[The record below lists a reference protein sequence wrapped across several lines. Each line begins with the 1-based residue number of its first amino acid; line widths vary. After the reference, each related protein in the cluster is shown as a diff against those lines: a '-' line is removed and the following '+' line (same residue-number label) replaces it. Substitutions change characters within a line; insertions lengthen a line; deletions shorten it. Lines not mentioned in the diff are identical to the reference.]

1 MPLHCLTFNPF
12 QENTYVLADATGQA
26 TVIDPGMS
34 TPEEERAFD
43 EFLRKQNL
51 TLQACWLTH
60 AHIDHVLG
68 LAHVHKTYG
77 LTPQVH
83 PGERP
88 VYEANPQVAG
98 MYGVALRPLPQP
110 DYSLAA
116 GDAIT
121 IGGLSAKQVLAPGH
135 SPASVCFYVEAEGL
149 LVGGD
154 VLFRDSIGRT
164 DLPGGDHA
172 TLLAS
177 IQREV
182 YTLPKETVVW
192 PGHGPQT
199 TVAYERV
206 NNPFVRAAA

>member
-1 MPLHCLTFNPF
+1 MLHTLTVNPF
-12 QENTYVLADATGQA
+12 QENTYVLADAAGQA
-26 TVIDPGMS
+26 VVVDPGMS
-34 TPEEERAFD
+34 TPAEEAAFD
-43 EFLRKQNL
+43 RLLERHEL
-51 TLQACWLTH
+51 TLVGCWLTH

-68 LAHVHKTYG
+68 LAHVYATYG
-77 LTPQVH
+77 HAPHVH

-98 MYGVALRPLPQP
+98 MYGVALKPLPEP
-110 DYSLAA
+110 VYDLEA
-116 GDAIT
+116 GAT
-121 IGGLSAKQVLAPGH
+121 IAVGGLTAKQLLAPGH
-135 SPASVCFYVEAEGL
+135 SPASVCFYVASESL
-149 LVGGD
+149 LIGGD

-164 DLPGGDHA
+164 DLPGGDHD

-182 YTLPKETVVW
+182 YALPKETVVW

-206 NNPFVRAAA
+206 NNPFVRAAR